1 MLHLFHVFS
10 LLSVPK
16 QSPAKTFS
24 KVGRDLENSLHILL
38 ALVSGDMINALYT
51 FYLFHRTTH
60 GSTYPNKASYSPHV
74 FRFCLFPQTK
84 GGGAFST
91 LCTLIIWL
99 ANSPTLDSPSTV
111 PPKCLHEKDLLESN
125 SLYSFVLPKF
135 WLLRMPCTKHTSV
148 VTVEKLRLIFQ
159 LSIVANFL
167 ELKLSYF
174 LLVI

>member
-74 FRFCLFPQTK
+74 FRLCLFPQTK

-135 WLLRMPCTKHTSV
+135 
-148 VTVEKLRLIFQ
+148 
-159 LSIVANFL
+159 
-167 ELKLSYF
+167 
-174 LLVI
+174 